1 MTEAPEND
9 DDDEKNLNVL
19 LKSVAAVYSN
29 FSKMDVWKYY
39 KEVVTDGYIEVICY
53 CQWCFNVEIWTKLNF
68 GIKFYLLART
78 GINGLG

>member
-1 MTEAPEND
+1 M
-9 DDDEKNLNVL
+9 L

-29 FSKMDVWKYY
+29 FSKMDVSENIN

-53 CQWCFNVEIWTKLNF
+53 CQWYFNVIWTKLNF

-78 GINGLG
+78 EINGLG